1 MRIRNRL
8 KMFIP
13 AMVLIACQVISAQ
26 KVPLGIHY
34 QAVARDNYGKE
45 LSNVQIDVRFT
56 IRSGNPLGDEVYQE
70 LHQKV
75 RTSYYG
81 VFSLVIGQGIV
92 TKSTGSSIADV
103 NWEEANHYIQVE
115 VKFDNDFIDMGTMQF
130 LAVPYALYA
139 FKSLEPG
146 PQGPQGIQGP
156 QGAQGLQGLKGE
168 PGNPATDDQ
177 VLSFDGINLSISG
190 GNTVNVSSLNKPHN
204 LALLGDTL
212 SILGGNGVSL
222 KDYRQNLSFNS
233 GSNLLSISG
242 GAAVDLTPVKQNLNL
257 TGNTLTIT
265 NIANPTPIDLSK
277 YHQTLSFNSGD
288 NTLSILNGN
297 SISLT
302 ALKDDA
308 DANPTNEIQA
318 LSFEKTTGN
327 LTISPGNTTVNMS
340 NVIGFKAR
348 KTTNQTGLNMGTTYP
363 FVVSEEEFDEGSR
376 YDTGSGTFTAPNTG
390 IYTFFITY
398 KADGTGSS
406 RVLSILKNGNV
417 YEVLGPDISAG
428 TELSKWVTLKLNQG
442 DYVSLT
448 INTGMSTFSGTGS
461 FVGYLA
467 N

>member
-1 MRIRNRL
+1 MRVINRL
-8 KMFIP
+8 KFFIP
-13 AMVLIACQVISAQ
+13 AIVLIVCHSISAQ
-26 KVPLGIHY
+26 QVPLGIHY

-56 IRSGNPLGDEVYQE
+56 IHSGHPEGPEVYQE
-70 LHQKV
+70 YHQKV

-92 TKSTGSSIADV
+92 TKSGTSSISDV

-115 VKFDNDFIDMGTMQF
+115 VKFDNDYIDMGTMQF

-146 PQGPQGIQGP
+146 PQGLQGIQGNP
-156 QGAQGLQGLKGE
+156 GLKGDPGPKGD

-177 VLSFDGINLSISG
+177 VLSFDGTNISISG

-204 LALLGDTL
+204 LTLLGDTL
-212 SILGGNGVSL
+212 GILGGNAVSL
-222 KDYRQNLSFNS
+222 KDYRQNLGFNS
-233 GSNLLSISG
+233 GNNILSISG
-242 GAAVDLTPVKQNLNL
+242 GESVDLSPLKQNLNL

-297 SISLT
+297 TINLT

-318 LSFEKTTGN
+318 LSFEKTTGS
-327 LTISPGNTTVNMS
+327 LTITPGNTTINIS
-340 NVIGFKAR
+340 NVVGFKAR

-398 KADGTGSS
+398 KADGAGSA

-428 TELSKWVTLKLNQG
+428 TELSKWVTMKLLQG
-442 DYVSLT
+442 EYVSLT